1 MKFLD
6 KNKGITLI
14 ALVITIIVLLI
25 LAGVTITVL
34 TGNDGILSQAAKAK
48 QENEKASII
57 EEIRLDIATKQT
69 DNLGSI
75 NEDEF
80 YEILGRYGTISA
92 DEITLTTT
100 KGNYDILISDIYS
113 GEVASSLVTTP
124 LSSWEYT
131 LDDEN
136 KTITLTKYIGA
147 DAKIFIPGSFGIND
161 TMYNAILSRVYTD
174 SERNDNGPFCHNT
187 IIAEVKFD
195 DSIQIVSNNGYG
207 LFKGCS
213 NLEKVYNIP
222 NQCTRLDYAFTECT
236 KLNYFAEI
244 PESVTNL
251 SYTFANTNLKNA
263 PTIPINVNL
272 MERTFFQCS
281 QLEGTIIIKSNNVTN
296 ADRCFTNTNKTIFIK
311 VNENTTTYNTFN
323 TLISSWLN
331 VFFSTDSQS
340 NIVCWG
346 DSLTVGAGG
355 NGTSFPFV
363 LKSLTGSIYEITN
376 LGVGGENTSTIAGRQ
391 GGIPFIVDKFTIPSD
406 TSAVEISISGKDGS
420 TVRPALQGTNG
431 LNPCSIDGIEGNITY
446 ENSKY
451 YFTRRVSGNSVEVA
465 KGTEIITSG
474 MDNYRDAD
482 ILIIWTGQN
491 DGANTSNISDIIE
504 KQKKMIEYS
513 GIDNYIIIGLL
524 YAGDEVNNVMAEA
537 YGEHFLDVRNAL
549 STDDSDTV
557 SEDYKSDSIH
567 LNADGYTIVGTEVYN
582 KMNLLGYIT

>member
-1 MKFLD
+1 M
-6 KNKGITLI
+6 
-14 ALVITIIVLLI
+14 LLI
-25 LAGVTITVL
+25 LAGVSIATL
-34 TGNDGILSQAAKAK
+34 TGDNGILTQATRAKE
-48 QENEKASII
+48 ENEKAEII
-57 EEIRLDIATKQT
+57 EQIQLDIADKQIE
-69 DNLGSI
+69 NLGSI

-80 YEILGRYGTISA
+80 YEILGRYGTLSA
-92 DEITLTTT
+92 DETILTTN
-100 KGNYDILISDIYS
+100 KGNYDLLISDIYG
-113 GEVASSLVTTP
+113 GETSSSLITTP

-131 LDDEN
+131 LDEDN

-147 DAKIFIPGSFGIND
+147 DAKIFIPGSFEINQN
-161 TMYNAILSRVYTD
+161 MYNAILNRVYVD
-174 SERNDNGPFCHNT
+174 SERNENGPFCYNT

-195 DSIQIVSNNGYG
+195 DSIQIVSNNGYA

-222 NQCTRLDYAFTECT
+222 NQCTRLDYAFLDCT

-251 SYTFANTNLKNA
+251 SYTFANTSLKNA

-272 MERTFFQCS
+272 MQRTFFQCY

-311 VNENTTTYNTFN
+311 VNENTTTYNTFDN
-323 TLISSWLN
+323 LISSWLN
-331 VFFSTDSQS
+331 VFFSANSQS

-346 DSLTVGAGG
+346 DSLTAGAGG
-355 NGTSFPFV
+355 NETSFPFV

-376 LGVGGENTSTIAGRQ
+376 LGVGSENTSKIAGRQ
-391 GGIPFIVDKFTIPSD
+391 GGIPFVVDKFTIPND
-406 TSAVEISISGKDGS
+406 TSAVEISISGKDES
-420 TVRPALQGTNG
+420 IVRPALQGTNG
-431 LNPCSIDGIEGNITY
+431 LNPCSIEGIEGNITY

-474 MDNYRDAD
+474 MNDYRDAD
-482 ILIIWTGQN
+482 IVIIWTGQN

-513 GIDNYIIIGLL
+513 GSDNYIIIGLL
-524 YAGDEVNNVMAEA
+524 YAGDEVNNAMAEA

-549 STDDSDTV
+549 STDNSNTV

-567 LNADGYTIVGTEVYN
+567 LNADGYTIVAEQVYN
-582 KMNLLGYIT
+582 KLISLGYISE